1 MADNKKKQ
9 TPVTLEEVMDLLTE
23 FRNESRVQKEDL
35 ILRLETVLTRQG
47 ATKGPKKNPTY
58 KPKLT
63 NGEKKG
69 KGKGKGKGNEKV
81 LPTHFSNTMYWWAA
95 MYASQNIL
103 VEKYFTA
110 EEVNTAEERN
120 AEIKDKPEG
129 YDRSRTVGIAIW
141 KGFAQSK
148 KSELKTM
155 FENWKK
161 ANAKNL
167 AKDVEKEKHTDD
179 DADEKETEL
188 GDVNCGGANDDD
200 E

>member
-1 MADNKKKQ
+1 MSDNKKKQ
-9 TPVTLEEVMDLLTE
+9 TPVTLEEVRDLLTE
-23 FRNESRVQKEDL
+23 FRNESRVQFEDL
-35 ILRLETVLTRQG
+35 ILRFETILTGRG
-47 ATKGPKKNPTY
+47 LTKVAKKNPTY

-63 NGEKKG
+63 NGEKKV
-69 KGKGKGKGNEKV
+69 KGKGKEKV
-81 LPTHFSNTMYWWAA
+81 HQTHFSNTMYWWAA

-103 VEKYFTA
+103 IKKCFTA
-110 EEVNTAEERN
+110 EEVNKAEERN
-120 AEIKDKPEG
+120 TEIKDKPEG
-129 YDRSRTVGIAIW
+129 YDRGRAVGLAIW
-141 KGFAQSK
+141 KGFTQSK

-179 DADEKETEL
+179 DDEEKETEL
-188 GDVNCGGANDDD
+188 GDVNCGEVKEEDDD